1 MSFIRDLLFGSPP
14 DPNPGMQA
22 NAAATEKV
30 GLEQVALGR
39 EQLAYQ
45 KERAAKTDAITE
57 RLINS
62 NTALMDTQRDVA
74 QKEYNRYQSTF
85 APIEADLAKQAN
97 EFDTEA
103 TRQRYAGLA
112 AGDVAQGFK
121 GAAAAGLRA
130 QSRMGLR
137 PSADAFAAVNG
148 RLQAAE
154 AGATAGAMTN
164 ARYAARDTGIQ
175 MKTNAVNIGKGL
187 PGTASTAAS
196 GAINAA
202 NSSGGLQFGA
212 NNSYNAGMASANSF
226 TNTGLNF
233 MNSAGQQYANL
244 SNYGLQAYGM
254 QGQQMAALLNAGGA
268 MYGYSQG
275 YPVRSADGGEIHAYK
290 DGHGVTSGPGKV
302 SGSGTGISDSIPARL
317 SDGEYVIPA
326 DVVKRKGVEFFDK
339 LLDKYHMPAAEQKR
353 RYGIGG
359 R

>member
-14 DPNPGMQA
+14 DPNPGMERT
-22 NAAATEKV
+22 AAANEKV

-39 EQLAYQ
+39 EQLAFQ
-45 KERAAKTDAITE
+45 KERAAKTDDLTAS
-57 RLINS
+57 LIKS

-74 QKEYNRYQSTF
+74 QKEYARYQSTF
-85 APIEADLAKQAN
+85 APIEADIAKQAN

-103 TRQRYAGLA
+103 TRERYAGLA

-121 GAAAAGLRA
+121 GAAGQGLRA

-137 PSADAFAAVNG
+137 PSADAFAAVNS
-148 RLQAAE
+148 RLQAAQ

-164 ARYAARDTGIQ
+164 ARYAARDTGLQ

-233 MNSAGQQYANL
+233 MNAANQGYTNL
-244 SNYGLQAYGM
+244 SNYGLQSYGM
-254 QGQQMAALLNAGGA
+254 TSQQMAAMLNAAGTA
-268 MYGYSQG
+268 YAF
-275 YPVRSADGGEIHAYK
+275 RADGGDAAT
-290 DGHGVTSGPGKV
+290 GRPQGGAVSGP
-302 SGSGTGISDSIPARL
+302 GTGISDSIPARL

-326 DVVKRKGVEFFDK
+326 DVVKHKGVEFFDK
-339 LLDKYHMPAAEQKR
+339 LLEKYHMPAAEQKR

>member
-1 MSFIRDLLFGSPP
+1 MSFVRDLLFGSPP

-57 RLINS
+57 RLVNS
-62 NTALMDTQRDVA
+62 NADLMDTQRNVA
-74 QKEYNRYQSTF
+74 QNEYKRYQDTYVPLENEIAQRARTYDEDAQRDRF
-85 APIEADLAKQAN
+85 ASQA
-97 EFDTEA
+97 
-103 TRQRYAGLA
+103 A
-112 AGDVAQGFK
+112 ADVAQGFS
-121 GAAAAGLRA
+121 GAAGQTLRS
-130 QSRMGLR
+130 QSRLGLR
-137 PSADAFAAVNG
+137 PSADAFAAINSK
-148 RLQAAE
+148 LEANQ
-154 AGATAGAMTN
+154 AGARASAMTN
-164 ARYAARDTGIQ
+164 ARYAARDTGTQ
-175 MKTNAVNIGKGL
+175 LKMNAINVGKGL

-196 GAINAA
+196 GSVNAA
-202 NSSGGLQFGA
+202 NSAGGLQFGS
-212 NNSYNAGMASANSF
+212 NQSYNSGAASANSF

-233 MNSAGQQYANL
+233 MNSAGNQYAAL
-244 SNYGLQAYGM
+244 SNYGLQSYGM
-254 QGQQMAALLNAGGA
+254 QSQQTAAMLNAAGMA
-268 MYGYSQG
+268 YGFSNRPASVPLY
-275 YPVRSADGGEIHAYK
+275 ADGEEVRAS
-290 DGHGVTSGPGKV
+290 GHV
-302 SGSGTGISDSIPARL
+302 SGAGTGISDSIPARL

>member
-1 MSFIRDLLFGSPP
+1 MTGV
-14 DPNPGMQA
+14 Q
-22 NAAATEKV
+22 TC
-30 GLEQVALGR
+30 AL
-39 EQLAYQ
+39 
-45 KERAAKTDAITE
+45 
-57 RLINS
+57 
-62 NTALMDTQRDVA
+62 
-74 QKEYNRYQSTF
+74 
-85 APIEADLAKQAN
+85 PI
-97 EFDTEA
+97 
-103 TRQRYAGLA
+103 
-112 AGDVAQGFK
+112 
-121 GAAAAGLRA
+121 
-130 QSRMGLR
+130 S
-137 PSADAFAAVNG
+137 AVNG

-233 MNSAGQQYANL
+233 MNSAGQQYNNL
-244 SNYGLQAYGM
+244 SQYGLQSYGM
-254 QGQQMAALLNAGGA
+254 QGQQMAAILNAAGV
-268 MYGYSQG
+268 GYA
-275 YPVRSADGGEIHAYK
+275 YRADGGDAAEGHAR
-290 DGHGVTSGPGKV
+290 GGIVRGP
-302 SGSGTGISDSIPARL
+302 GTGISDSIPARL
-317 SDGEYVIPA
+317 SNGEYVIPK
-326 DVVKRKGVEFFDK
+326 DVVERKGVEFFDK